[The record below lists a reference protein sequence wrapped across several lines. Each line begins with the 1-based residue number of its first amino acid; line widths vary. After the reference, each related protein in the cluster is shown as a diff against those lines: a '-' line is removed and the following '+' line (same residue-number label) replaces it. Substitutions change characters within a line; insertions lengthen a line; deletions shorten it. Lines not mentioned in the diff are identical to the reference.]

1 MIIFEKI
8 SFKNYI
14 KLNLKKK
21 YIAMKK
27 QLIFTKLDKI
37 FYLKE

>member
-21 YIAMKK
+21 IYCNEK
-27 QLIFTKLDKI
+27 TTN
-37 FYLKE
+37 FYQTR